1 MRLDGPEWSK
11 MAQNGHEWMDVPEW
25 PDWLDPNALNELKW
39 HEWLQSETDGLNGF
53 ELIRMGE
60 KGLKRGG
67 LLVDGQ
73 RWSRMALKGPVYNR
87 VDSNWP

>member
-1 MRLDGPEWSK
+1 MVPSGPKWPR
-11 MAQNGHEWMDVPEW
+11 MDMNGWMF
-25 PDWLDPNALNELKW
+25 PNGPNEPNTPNELKW